1 MIEFYQI
8 IIIVIIVLGLL
19 YIGYIIGRF
28 ISNRKWERDIP
39 DIRNQAVLQSRAVL
53 AGQFSEQLAPYLP
66 DFPFKPTECRFIGKP
81 VDLIV
86 FKGMDEK
93 NIHEVE
99 FVEIKSGKSKI
110 NKHEKNLRDTIKK
123 GNVRWSEYRIPE
135 ELTKKKDKFK

>member
-1 MIEFYQI
+1 MMEFYQI
-8 IIIVIIVLGLL
+8 IIIVTIILSLL
-19 YIGYIIGRF
+19 YTGYVIGKI
-28 ISNRKWERDIP
+28 ISNRKWENNLP
-39 DIRNQAVLQSRAVL
+39 DIRNNAIIHSRAVL

-66 DFPFKPTECRFIGKP
+66 DFPFKATECRFIGKP
-81 VDLIV
+81 IDLIV